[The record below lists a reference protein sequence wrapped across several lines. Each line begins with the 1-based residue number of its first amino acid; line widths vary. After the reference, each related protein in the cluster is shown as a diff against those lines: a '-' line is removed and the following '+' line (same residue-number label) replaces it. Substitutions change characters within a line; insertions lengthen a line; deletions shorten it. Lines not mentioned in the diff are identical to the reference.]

1 MYSGVGRRGLHI
13 CATGKNVQ
21 MLGQWFLFLRSYSRR
36 HCSLGQRP
44 GTGGSV
50 GCGGFQPHDLA
61 RNSS

>member
-1 MYSGVGRRGLHI
+1 MHSGVCRRGLHI
-13 CATGKNVQ
+13 WATGKNVQ
-21 MLGQWFLFLRSYSRR
+21 MLGQWSLFLHSCFWM

-61 RNSS
+61 RNNS